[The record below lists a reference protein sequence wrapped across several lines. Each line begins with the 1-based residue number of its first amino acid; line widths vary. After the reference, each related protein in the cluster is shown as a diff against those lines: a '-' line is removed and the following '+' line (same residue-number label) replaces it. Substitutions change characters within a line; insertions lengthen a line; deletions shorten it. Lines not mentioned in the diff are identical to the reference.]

1 MDQWWAFV
9 NTQFQRVGI
18 NTSTNFKINSNAL
31 HEIAKRKE
39 QLWLRGCHILRIP
52 YCQPQLHT
60 VQTVVINQVQQY
72 KDSMCCGENITS
84 YCSFTWPSHQGVI
97 TITSVEEIL
106 LLSITPPSKERLS
119 DILSLCNETV
129 VMLDENTVTQCVNS
143 VLHMLVVGST
153 NSASNILSVVH
164 GHHFNEILMSFLKPV
179 LFSVSDIML
188 LWNGCKYAERLVN
201 KKM

>member
-1 MDQWWAFV
+1 
-9 NTQFQRVGI
+9 
-18 NTSTNFKINSNAL
+18 
-31 HEIAKRKE
+31 
-39 QLWLRGCHILRIP
+39 
-52 YCQPQLHT
+52 
-60 VQTVVINQVQQY
+60 
-72 KDSMCCGENITS
+72 
-84 YCSFTWPSHQGVI
+84 
-97 TITSVEEIL
+97 VEEIL

-188 LWNGCKYAERLVN
+188 L
-201 KKM
+201 